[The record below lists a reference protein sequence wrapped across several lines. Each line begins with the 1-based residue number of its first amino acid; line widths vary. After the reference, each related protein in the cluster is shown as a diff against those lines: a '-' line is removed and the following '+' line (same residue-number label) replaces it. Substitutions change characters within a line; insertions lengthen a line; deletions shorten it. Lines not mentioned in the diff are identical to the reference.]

1 MSTEISPTSSFIRQ
15 DLQQSSSLTEIRFQ
29 QLSSASSTSHS
40 ECASNKDLVFLEK
53 LAVLCQVLSSS
64 GAILISIS
72 YFQDNFF
79 LLLLIFSDSIF
90 SVLRAKVTYYDIVT
104 GNNQYDCQRYT
115 SHQVRK
121 SLKLIE
127 VMKSYWKNGILS
139 FVFFLF
145 CHLLHLPTVFAHDFW
160 KGGRFGSHRF
170 SQSNI
175 PTFIFKLYIL
185 ACTDTILTIKY
196 QICLGSSNSHPL
208 KIN

>member
-15 DLQQSSSLTEIRFQ
+15 DLRQSSSLTEIRFQ

-40 ECASNKDLVFLEK
+40 ECASNKELVFLEK

-72 YFQDNFF
+72 YSQDNFF

-127 VMKSYWKNGILS
+127 VMKSYWKNGILEFCFATS
-139 FVFFLF
+139 FTYPLYLYMIFGKVVDSALIDLAKVTYPHLYSSYIYWPALTLF
-145 CHLLHLPTVFAHDFW
+145 YPLDI
-160 KGGRFGSHRF
+160 RFV
-170 SQSNI
+170 QE
-175 PTFIFKLYIL
+175 
-185 ACTDTILTIKY
+185 AQILT
-196 QICLGSSNSHPL
+196 L
-208 KIN
+208 

>member
-15 DLQQSSSLTEIRFQ
+15 DLRQSSSLTEIRFQ

-40 ECASNKDLVFLEK
+40 ECASNKELVFLEK

-72 YFQDNFF
+72 YSQDNFF

-127 VMKSYWKNGILS
+127 VMKSYWKNGILEFCFATS
-139 FVFFLF
+139 FTYPLCLHMIFGKVVYSALIDLAKVTYPHLYSSYIYWPALTLF
-145 CHLLHLPTVFAHDFW
+145 YPLDI
-160 KGGRFGSHRF
+160 RFV
-170 SQSNI
+170 QE
-175 PTFIFKLYIL
+175 
-185 ACTDTILTIKY
+185 AQILT
-196 QICLGSSNSHPL
+196 L
-208 KIN
+208 

>member
-1 MSTEISPTSSFIRQ
+1 MPTEISPTSSFIRQ
-15 DLQQSSSLTEIRFQ
+15 DLRQSSSLTEIRFQ

-40 ECASNKDLVFLEK
+40 ECASNKELVFLEK

-127 VMKSYWKNGILS
+127 VMKSYWKNGILEFCFATS
-139 FVFFLF
+139 FTYPLCLHMIFGKVVYSALIDLAKVTYPHLYSSYIYWPALTLF
-145 CHLLHLPTVFAHDFW
+145 YPLDI
-160 KGGRFGSHRF
+160 RFV
-170 SQSNI
+170 QE
-175 PTFIFKLYIL
+175 
-185 ACTDTILTIKY
+185 AQILT
-196 QICLGSSNSHPL
+196 L
-208 KIN
+208 

>member
-15 DLQQSSSLTEIRFQ
+15 DLRQSSSLTEIRFQ

-127 VMKSYWKNGILS
+127 VMKSYWKNGILEFCFATS
-139 FVFFLF
+139 FTYPLYLYMIFGKVVDSALIDLAKVTYPHLYSSYIYWPALTLF
-145 CHLLHLPTVFAHDFW
+145 YPLDI
-160 KGGRFGSHRF
+160 RFV
-170 SQSNI
+170 QE
-175 PTFIFKLYIL
+175 
-185 ACTDTILTIKY
+185 AQILT
-196 QICLGSSNSHPL
+196 L
-208 KIN
+208 

>member
-40 ECASNKDLVFLEK
+40 ECASNKELVFLEK

-72 YFQDNFF
+72 YSQDNFF

-127 VMKSYWKNGILS
+127 VMKSYWKNGILEFCFATS
-139 FVFFLF
+139 FTYPLCLHMIFGKVVYSALIDLAKVTYPHLYSSYIYWPALTLF
-145 CHLLHLPTVFAHDFW
+145 YPLDI
-160 KGGRFGSHRF
+160 RFV
-170 SQSNI
+170 QE
-175 PTFIFKLYIL
+175 
-185 ACTDTILTIKY
+185 AQILT
-196 QICLGSSNSHPL
+196 L
-208 KIN
+208 

>member
-40 ECASNKDLVFLEK
+40 ECASNKELVFLEK

-127 VMKSYWKNGILS
+127 VMKSYWKNGILEFCFATS
-139 FVFFLF
+139 FTYPLYLYMIFGKVVDSALIDLAKVTYPHLYSSYIYWPALTLF
-145 CHLLHLPTVFAHDFW
+145 
-160 KGGRFGSHRF
+160 
-170 SQSNI
+170 
-175 PTFIFKLYIL
+175 
-185 ACTDTILTIKY
+185 
-196 QICLGSSNSHPL
+196 
-208 KIN
+208 

>member
-15 DLQQSSSLTEIRFQ
+15 DLRQSSSLTEIRFQ

-40 ECASNKDLVFLEK
+40 ECASNKELVFLEK

-127 VMKSYWKNGILS
+127 VMKSYWKNGILEFCFATS
-139 FVFFLF
+139 FTYPLCLYMIFGKVVDSALIDLAKVTYPHLYSSYIYWPALTLF
-145 CHLLHLPTVFAHDFW
+145 YPLDI
-160 KGGRFGSHRF
+160 RFV
-170 SQSNI
+170 QE
-175 PTFIFKLYIL
+175 
-185 ACTDTILTIKY
+185 AQILT
-196 QICLGSSNSHPL
+196 L
-208 KIN
+208 

>member
-15 DLQQSSSLTEIRFQ
+15 DLRQSSSLTEIRFQ

-40 ECASNKDLVFLEK
+40 ECASNKELVFLEK

-127 VMKSYWKNGILS
+127 VMKSYWKNGILEFCFATS
-139 FVFFLF
+139 FTYPLCLHMIFGKVVYSALIDLAKVTYPHLYSSYIYWPALTLF
-145 CHLLHLPTVFAHDFW
+145 YPLDI
-160 KGGRFGSHRF
+160 RFV
-170 SQSNI
+170 QE
-175 PTFIFKLYIL
+175 
-185 ACTDTILTIKY
+185 AQILT
-196 QICLGSSNSHPL
+196 L
-208 KIN
+208 

>member
-1 MSTEISPTSSFIRQ
+1 MPTEISPTSSFIRQ
-15 DLQQSSSLTEIRFQ
+15 DLRQSSSLTEIRFQ

-40 ECASNKDLVFLEK
+40 ECASNKELVFLEK

-127 VMKSYWKNGILS
+127 VMKSYWKNGILEFCFATS
-139 FVFFLF
+139 FTYPLYLYMIFGKVVDSALIDLAKVTYPHLYSSYIYWPALTLF
-145 CHLLHLPTVFAHDFW
+145 YPLDI
-160 KGGRFGSHRF
+160 RFV
-170 SQSNI
+170 QE
-175 PTFIFKLYIL
+175 
-185 ACTDTILTIKY
+185 AQILT
-196 QICLGSSNSHPL
+196 L
-208 KIN
+208 

>member
-127 VMKSYWKNGILS
+127 VMKSYWKNGILEFCFATS
-139 FVFFLF
+139 FTYPLCLHMIFGKVVYSALIDLAKVTYPHLYSSYIYWPALTLF
-145 CHLLHLPTVFAHDFW
+145 YPLDI
-160 KGGRFGSHRF
+160 RFV
-170 SQSNI
+170 QE
-175 PTFIFKLYIL
+175 
-185 ACTDTILTIKY
+185 AQILT
-196 QICLGSSNSHPL
+196 L
-208 KIN
+208 

>member
-1 MSTEISPTSSFIRQ
+1 MPTEISPTSSFIRQ
-15 DLQQSSSLTEIRFQ
+15 DLRQSSSLTEIRFQ

-72 YFQDNFF
+72 YSQDNFF

-127 VMKSYWKNGILS
+127 VMKSYWKNGILEFCFATS
-139 FVFFLF
+139 FTYPLCLHMIFGKVVYSALIDLAKVTYPHLYSSYIYWPALTLF
-145 CHLLHLPTVFAHDFW
+145 YPLDI
-160 KGGRFGSHRF
+160 RFV
-170 SQSNI
+170 QE
-175 PTFIFKLYIL
+175 
-185 ACTDTILTIKY
+185 AQILT
-196 QICLGSSNSHPL
+196 L
-208 KIN
+208 